1 MKASREPPPPLPPPD
16 NQKIEEDKLS
26 TFQDRDIE
34 RLIDELMASDMNRR
48 TLLRNAGAGAL
59 GLGLAGFL
67 AACGGD
73 SGGSKGAQTKVI
85 PKGQIA
91 DRLNFS
97 NWPYYMDVPPQTLKD
112 FQRKY
117 GTKVKYTEEINSNN
131 EFFGKVRQ
139 QLDRG
144 SSGGRDLFVVTDWMA
159 DRMIRLGY
167 VQKLDKAALPN
178 VTKNLVPRLKSPSYD
193 PDRNYSVPWQSGMT
207 GLIYR
212 KDKVQPKNINDIFD
226 PKLKGKVTML
236 DEMRDSVGLT
246 MLGMGKDPSKD
257 DLDAALAAVDKID
270 KANRDGQIRRFT
282 GNDYIKDLPK
292 GDTYLA
298 FGWSGDAT
306 SLKRSDPNI
315 DFLFPPEGFM
325 LWADNMQIPVGAP
338 HAYTAE
344 AMMNFVYDPR
354 VQAKL
359 AEFINY
365 FTPVLGVKEVLVKK
379 DPTLADNQYIF
390 PSEKLLENAHSFRDL
405 EPDQE
410 QTLDARFQEVI
421 GA

>member
-1 MKASREPPPPLPPPD
+1 MS
-16 NQKIEEDKLS
+16 
-26 TFQDRDIE
+26 
-34 RLIDELMASDMNRR
+34 
-48 TLLRNAGAGAL
+48 
-59 GLGLAGFL
+59 LAGFL

-73 SGGSKGAQTKVI
+73 NGSKGASSKVI

-91 DRLNFS
+91 NRLNFS
-97 NWPYYMDVPPQTLKD
+97 NWPLYIDPSVLKD

-117 GTKVKYTEEINSNN
+117 GTKVKYTEEINDNN
-131 EFFGKVRQ
+131 AFFGKVRQ
-139 QLDRG
+139 QLARG
-144 SSGGRDLFVVTDWMA
+144 SSGGRDLFAVNVWMA
-159 DRMIRLGY
+159 SRMIRLGY

-178 VTKNLVPRLKSPSYD
+178 VTKNLVPSLKSPTFD

-212 KDKVQPKNINDIFD
+212 KDKVQPKGINDIFD

-236 DEMRDSVGLT
+236 TEMRDSVGLT

-257 DLDAALAAVDKID
+257 DLDTALAAVDKID

-306 SLKRSDPNI
+306 SLKADNPNI

-325 LWADNMQIPVGAP
+325 LWSDNMQIPVGAP

-344 AMMNFVYDPR
+344 VMMNFVYDPK
-354 VQAKL
+354 VQAKI
-359 AEFINY
+359 AEYTNY

-379 DPTLADNQYIF
+379 NPELANNQYIF
-390 PSEKLLENAHSFRDL
+390 PSEKVLENAHRFRIL
-405 EPDQE
+405 EPEEE
-410 QTLDARFQEVI
+410 QTLDSRFQQVL

>member
-1 MKASREPPPPLPPPD
+1 VNDFNDRRE
-16 NQKIEEDKLS
+16 
-26 TFQDRDIE
+26 IE
-34 RLIDELMASDMNRR
+34 RLIEELEAVSMSRR
-48 TLLRNAGAGAL
+48 GLLRGAGAGAL
-59 GLGLAGFL
+59 GMSLAGFL
-67 AACGGD
+67 AACGD
-73 SGGSKGAQTKVI
+73 NNGSKGASSKVI

-97 NWPYYMDVPPQTLKD
+97 NWPYYMDPQVLKD

-144 SSGGRDLFVVTDWMA
+144 SSGGRDLFVVTDWMVE
-159 DRMIRLGY
+159 RMIKLGY

-178 VTKNLVPRLKSPSYD
+178 VTKNLVPSLKNPRFD
-193 PDRNYSVPWQSGMT
+193 PDRNYSVPWELFMT
-207 GLIYR
+207 GLVYR

-236 DEMRDSVGLT
+236 TEMRDSVGLT

-257 DLDAALAAVDKID
+257 DLDTALAAVDKID

-306 SLKRSDPNI
+306 SLKKDNPNI

-325 LWADNMQIPVGAP
+325 LWSDNMQIPVGAP

-344 AMMNFVYDPR
+344 AMMDFVYDPKI
-354 VQAKL
+354 QAKL
-359 AEFINY
+359 ALYTHY

-379 DPTLADNQYIF
+379 DPELANNQYIF
-390 PSEKLLENAHSFRDL
+390 PSEKLLENAHGFRNL
-405 EPDQE
+405 EPE
-410 QTLDARFQEVI
+410 EERTLDSRFEQVL